1 MELMEYGDP
10 QSVERMRADFDR
22 QGAMQTMGITVA
34 DVAPGRVVLEMPFN
48 PAFSQHH
55 GFIHAGTITSGMDSA
70 CGFAA
75 LTLMDAESEVLTVE
89 FKCSFMAPA
98 KGQSFRF
105 EGNVLKPG
113 RTLTFTEGRAIA
125 IDGTQE
131 KTIATITATMM
142 AVRGLKP

>member
-1 MELMEYGDP
+1 MEYGDP
-10 QSVERMRADFDR
+10 QSVARMRADFDR

-48 PAFSQHH
+48 PDFTQHH
-55 GFIHAGTITSGMDSA
+55 GFIHAAAITAGMDSA

-98 KGQSFRF
+98 RGQSFRF
-105 EGNVLKPG
+105 EGDVLKSG

-131 KTIATITATMM
+131 TTVATITATMM
-142 AVRGLKP
+142 AVRGLKT

>member
-1 MELMEYGDP
+1 MEYGDP
-10 QSVERMRADFDR
+10 KSVERMLADFDR

-34 DVAPGRVVLEMPFN
+34 DVAPGRVVLAMPFN

-98 KGQSFRF
+98 KGQLFRF
-105 EGNVLKPG
+105 EGNVLKSG

>member
-1 MELMEYGDP
+1 MEYGDP

-98 KGQSFRF
+98 KGQLFRF
-105 EGNVLKPG
+105 EGNVLKSG

>member
-1 MELMEYGDP
+1 MEYGDP
-10 QSVERMRADFDR
+10 QSVARMLADFDR

-48 PAFSQHH
+48 QAFSQHH

-105 EGNVLKPG
+105 EGNVLKSG